1 MKKRLAAIGVMIVG
15 LVLVIVPI
23 AANLFTVAPAFE
35 DLTDGFRDNV
45 MTDEAVAQ
53 ARTDIAGLTAVSE
66 EFATQV
72 VPTMSGALGMDVP
85 TFQGFVQQQFP
96 AVAAGVEALPAIAT
110 QFTAVVDLI
119 EAQQDN
125 FTQADAIPTDD
136 LPVTTVPWAILG
148 IGVVALIVGLVMMV
162 RSGLGALLAV
172 VLGVLVVAGT
182 LMFSLVGK
190 STAADD
196 LNDALKPVY
205 TQELIDQ
212 SEQALAVVGAMGA
225 EMETGMLPAL
235 AQQMG
240 MTAEQVAA
248 FIGENFPTTATALA
262 TMPDTMGRFQALVG
276 TFSSQLDNYNTI
288 KSTTLA
294 PIAWMVLIGGA
305 LIVLLGVW
313 GSLVAR
319 EPARPEAKAE
329 PRPDKEAAK
338 A

>member
-1 MKKRLAAIGVMIVG
+1 MKKRLAAIGVVIVG
-15 LVLVIVPI
+15 VVLIIIPI

-35 DLTDGFRDNV
+35 DLTDAFRDNV

-66 EFATQV
+66 EFATKV

-110 QFTAVVDLI
+110 QFTGVIDLI
-119 EAQQDN
+119 ESQQDN
-125 FTQADAIPTDD
+125 FAQADAIPTDD

-148 IGVVALIVGLVMMV
+148 MGVVAVIVGLVMMV
-162 RSGLGALLAV
+162 RQGLGALLAV

-182 LMFSLVGK
+182 LLFSLIGK

-196 LNDALKPVY
+196 LNEALKPVY

-212 SEQALAVVGAMGA
+212 SEQALAVVGAMGTQMQQ
-225 EMETGMLPAL
+225 EMLPAL
-235 AQQMG
+235 AQQLG
-240 MTAEQVAA
+240 MSSEQVNA

-262 TMPDTMGRFQALVG
+262 TMPDTMGRFQGLVG
-276 TFSSQLDNYNTI
+276 TFSSQLENYNTI

-294 PIAWMVLIGGA
+294 PISWMVLIGGV

-313 GSLVAR
+313 GMLVAR
-319 EPARPEAKAE
+319 GEAGPKDMPEST
-329 PRPDKEAAK
+329 PDKEAAK